1 MSPSPLIKH
10 GGILAAF
17 ALVTTGLIAM
27 TYQGTKD
34 RIAEQVLAKRL
45 AILNDVI
52 PASMHDNALYADCI
66 VIQSDVIGGTQRAYR
81 SMLNG
86 EVNGIA
92 IETTATNGYS
102 GDIDMIVGLTANM
115 QVKGVR
121 VLQHKE
127 TPGLGD
133 KIELSVSDWILS
145 FDELVYKTE
154 NRSLWQVKKDGGQ
167 FDQFTGA
174 TITPRAVVNT
184 VADTIEW
191 AQNNWQTLS
200 TQPNNCADEG

>member
-1 MSPSPLIKH
+1 MNTGPLFKH

-17 ALVTTGLIAM
+17 AIVTTGLIAL
-27 TYQGTKD
+27 TFQGTKD

-45 AILNDVI
+45 AILNEVI
-52 PASMHDNALYADCI
+52 PTTMHDNALYTDCI
-66 VIQSDVIGGTQRAYR
+66 VVQSEQLGGQQSVYR
-81 SMLNG
+81 SRLNG
-86 EVNGIA
+86 EVNGMA
-92 IETTATNGYS
+92 IEATAKNGYS
-102 GDIDMIVGLTANM
+102 GDIDMIVGVDSAM

-133 KIELSVSDWILS
+133 KVELSVSDWILS
-145 FDELVYKTE
+145 FNEQTYTPS
-154 NRSLWQVKKDGGQ
+154 NRALWRVKKDGGQ

-184 VADTIEW
+184 VADTLEY
-191 AQNNWQTLS
+191 AQKNWDQLATTAS
-200 TQPNNCADEG
+200 NCEGAS